1 MLEFIVSVIDQIG
14 LLGTALL
21 IALESV
27 VVPISS
33 EVVLLLTGFNVAKGN
48 FDFFAAVIATTL
60 GSLIGAFFL
69 YFLGRLYSYQRL
81 ERLFEKYY
89 KFLRIKNQDL
99 NSVFHKFNKYG
110 NFIILFG
117 RLLPVV
123 RSLVSIPAGLAKI
136 GIWKFA
142 IFTSI
147 GSAIWNALWIS
158 IGRSL
163 GDKWESAENW
173 AKIFD
178 YLIYFIILS
187 VSAGYIFRRLRSRNK

>member
-60 GSLIGAFFL
+60 GSLTGALFL

-147 GSAIWNALWIS
+147 GSAIWNAL
-158 IGRSL
+158 
-163 GDKWESAENW
+163 
-173 AKIFD
+173 
-178 YLIYFIILS
+178 
-187 VSAGYIFRRLRSRNK
+187 

>member
-48 FDFFAAVIATTL
+48 FDFFTAVIATTL
-60 GSLIGAFFL
+60 GSLTGAFFL

-81 ERLFEKYY
+81 VRFFEKYY

-123 RSLVSIPAGLAKI
+123 RSLVSIPAGLANI
-136 GIWKFA
+136 RIWKFA
-142 IFTSI
+142 IFTSL
-147 GSAIWNALWIS
+147 GSATWNALWIY

-178 YLIYFIILS
+178 YLIYFSILLLLIWFFIS
-187 VSAGYIFRRLRSRNK
+187 RKKFRI